1 MATPKKIIFTTL
13 ENLGDEDFQKFK
25 WHLQGALEGFPAIP
39 KCRLDKANRED
50 TVDQMVQTYCIN
62 TIKVTRM
69 VLGAINQNDLLEKLS
84 NTISE
89 PTGRSLKMESKNL
102 YIMQPYST

>member
-1 MATPKKIIFTTL
+1 MATPKQIIFRTL

-39 KCRLDKANRED
+39 KCRLEKANRMD

-69 VLGAINQNDLLEKLS
+69 VLGEINQNDLRDQLS

-89 PTGRSLKMESKNL
+89 PSGRSLKTESENF
-102 YIMQPYST
+102 YIRQPYIT